1 MCAERLC
8 KSGRSGDLRCAAELG
23 ECLHL
28 DRVGVGQVLRQL
40 VVELACHRLPP
51 ASFGARFPTGSL
63 SHVATAFSPGST
75 WKDRSTIL
83 YSRSLEE
90 RYVVSGYLRASP
102 PAGAACTD

>member
-63 SHVATAFSPGST
+63 SHVATAFSPQFNLERSEYDIILEGAVCRLRLST
-75 WKDRSTIL
+75 CVA
-83 YSRSLEE
+83 SR
-90 RYVVSGYLRASP
+90 
-102 PAGAACTD
+102 